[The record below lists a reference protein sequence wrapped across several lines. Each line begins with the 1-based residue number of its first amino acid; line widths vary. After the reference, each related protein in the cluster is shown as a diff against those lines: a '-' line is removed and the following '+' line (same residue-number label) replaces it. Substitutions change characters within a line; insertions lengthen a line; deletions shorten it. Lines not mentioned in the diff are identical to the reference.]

1 MTRKF
6 PAGRRSRTPSVDR
19 TSPLDAVTRLVEER
33 SKYEQWLEELEEKKD
48 STPPKVF
55 DRVRQD
61 YLTRLQTVVDQLREH
76 TATLQEHA
84 ANLVAKLRELEA
96 NEQEITD
103 ELAET
108 ELRANV
114 GEITEAEWEAT
125 KRKAQRE
132 ITKLKEQQETV
143 ADDLIRIRDVLS
155 DEPVEEEEEEAPRTS
170 ADFDELEFL
179 KSVVGT
185 TGGTPVS
192 TPKITESSPPPKRQT
207 PTSTAVPRT
216 TPSGNTAAR
225 RTPSGPGGA
234 GTVAQPRATP
244 PGGSAAPPRSTPT
257 GTPAAANPPAPA
269 PRVSQATPAPA
280 AALDPASAPAE
291 PAPAAE
297 KKKPTPEK
305 PDNALGLRSSDVAE
319 QPKTLKCAECGTMNY
334 PSEWYCE
341 RCGAELAQ
349 I

>member
-1 MTRKF
+1 MTKKF

-33 SKYEQWLEELEEKKD
+33 AKYEQWLDELEEKKD

-61 YLTRLQTVVDQLREH
+61 YVARLQAVIDQLREH

-155 DEPVEEEEEEAPRTS
+155 DEPIEDEQEEAPRTS

-179 KSVVGT
+179 KSVVGST
-185 TGGTPVS
+185 GTPAS
-192 TPKITESSPPPKRQT
+192 TPKVPST
-207 PTSTAVPRT
+207 PTPA
-216 TPSGNTAAR
+216 TPSSGVPVRNAATGDTAAR
-225 RTPSGPGGA
+225 RTPSGASAPHGGA
-234 GTVAQPRATP
+234 TP
-244 PGGSAAPPRSTPT
+244 SPVVPTTAAPT
-257 GTPAAANPPAPA
+257 GTPAGASPPRISKATQAPGLPAAPPA
-269 PRVSQATPAPA
+269 S
-280 AALDPASAPAE
+280 SAD
-291 PAPAAE
+291 
-297 KKKPTPEK
+297 KKTTSDT

-319 QPKTLKCAECGTMNY
+319 QPKTLKCAECATMNY
-334 PSEWYCE
+334 ASEWYCE

>member
-6 PAGRRSRTPSVDR
+6 PAGRRSRTPGADR

-33 SKYEQWLEELEEKKD
+33 GKYEQWLDELEEKKD

-132 ITKLKEQQETV
+132 VAKLKEQQETV

-155 DEPVEEEEEEAPRTS
+155 DEPVEDEEEEAPRTS
-170 ADFDELEFL
+170 ADFDEMEFL
-179 KSVVGT
+179 KSVVGPS
-185 TGGTPVS
+185 GGTPAS
-192 TPKITESSPPPKRQT
+192 TPK
-207 PTSTAVPRT
+207 V
-216 TPSGNTAAR
+216 
-225 RTPSGPGGA
+225 
-234 GTVAQPRATP
+234 
-244 PGGSAAPPRSTPT
+244 
-257 GTPAAANPPAPA
+257 
-269 PRVSQATPAPA
+269 PAPA
-280 AALDPASAPAE
+280 AAAPRNTPSSSSTTRNTPAGVTAERPRATPSGGSTPQPRPTPAGPPAAAAAP
-291 PAPAAE
+291 PAPPKA
-297 KKKPTPEK
+297 KPVSDK

-334 PSEWYCE
+334 STEWYCE
-341 RCGAELAQ
+341 ACGAELAQ

>member
-33 SKYEQWLEELEEKKD
+33 GKYEEWLDELEQKKD

-61 YLTRLQTVVDQLREH
+61 YLTRLQAVVDQLGEH
-76 TATLQEHA
+76 TASLQEHA

-114 GEITEAEWEAT
+114 GEITDAEWEAT

-132 ITKLKEQQETV
+132 VAKLKEQQETV

-155 DEPVEEEEEEAPRTS
+155 DEPVAEEEEEAPRTS

-185 TGGTPVS
+185 SGTPAS
-192 TPKITESSPPPKRQT
+192 TPKVPAT
-207 PTSTAVPRT
+207 PTPKPA
-216 TPSGNTAAR
+216 TPSSGVPVRTGHTAER
-225 RTPSGPGGA
+225 RTPSG
-234 GTVAQPRATP
+234 T
-244 PGGSAAPPRSTPT
+244 AASPPRSAPS
-257 GTPAAANPPAPA
+257 GTPATVGTVGGDKPTQVPAPPAA
-269 PRVSQATPAPA
+269 PTAAKAP
-280 AALDPASAPAE
+280 PPE
-291 PAPAAE
+291 R
-297 KKKPTPEK
+297 KKPDT
-305 PDNALGLRSSDVAE
+305 PDNALGLRSSDMAE
-319 QPKTLKCAECGTMNY
+319 QPKTLKCNECGTMNY
-334 PSEWYCE
+334 ATEWYCE
-341 RCGAELAQ
+341 RCGGELAQ

>member
-6 PAGRRSRTPSVDR
+6 PAGRRSRTPSADR

-33 SKYEQWLEELEEKKD
+33 GKYEQWLEELEEKKD

-61 YLTRLQTVVDQLREH
+61 YLTRLQAVVDQLREH

-132 ITKLKEQQETV
+132 VAKLKEQQETV

-155 DEPVEEEEEEAPRTS
+155 DEPVEDEEEEAPRTS

-179 KSVVGT
+179 KSVVGPSS
-185 TGGTPVS
+185 GTPAS
-192 TPKITESSPPPKRQT
+192 TPKVPAPEAPRRNTPSSSP
-207 PTSTAVPRT
+207 T
-216 TPSGNTAAR
+216 T
-225 RTPSGPGGA
+225 
-234 GTVAQPRATP
+234 
-244 PGGSAAPPRSTPT
+244 RSTPT
-257 GTPAAANPPAPA
+257 GVTAERPRMTPPGSTPQPRSTPSGGAAASPRAAPH
-269 PRVSQATPAPA
+269 VSKATEAPA
-280 AALDPASAPAE
+280 AASAP
-291 PAPAAE
+291 PAPPRE
-297 KKKPTPEK
+297 KPAPDK

-334 PSEWYCE
+334 STEWYCE

>member
-6 PAGRRSRTPSVDR
+6 PAGRRSRTPSADR

-33 SKYEQWLEELEEKKD
+33 GKYEQWLEELEEKKD

-61 YLTRLQTVVDQLREH
+61 YLTRLQAVMDQLREH

-132 ITKLKEQQETV
+132 VAKLKEQQETV

-155 DEPVEEEEEEAPRTS
+155 DEPVEDEEEEAPRTS

-185 TGGTPVS
+185 SGGTPAS
-192 TPKITESSPPPKRQT
+192 TPKVPAPGAP
-207 PTSTAVPRT
+207 PRT
-216 TPSGNTAAR
+216 TPSSSSTA
-225 RTPSGPGGA
+225 
-234 GTVAQPRATP
+234 
-244 PGGSAAPPRSTPT
+244 RSTPT
-257 GTPAAANPPAPA
+257 GVTAERPRMTPSGTPAAAAPTPAA
-269 PRVSQATPAPA
+269 PRVSKATEVPA
-280 AALDPASAPAE
+280 AASAPA
-291 PAPAAE
+291 APP
-297 KKKPTPEK
+297 KQKPTPDK

-319 QPKTLKCAECGTMNY
+319 QAKTLKCAECGTMNY
-334 PSEWYCE
+334 STEWYCE

>member
-1 MTRKF
+1 MSRKF
-6 PAGRRSRTPSVDR
+6 PAGRRSRTPSADR

-33 SKYEQWLEELEEKKD
+33 GKYEQWLDELEAKKD

-61 YLTRLQTVVDQLREH
+61 YLTRLQAVIDQLREH
-76 TATLQEHA
+76 TTMLQEQA

-132 ITKLKEQQETV
+132 VTKIKEQQETV

-155 DEPVEEEEEEAPRTS
+155 GEPIEDEEEETPRTS

-179 KSVVGT
+179 KSVVGSS
-185 TGGTPVS
+185 GGTPA
-192 TPKITESSPPPKRQT
+192 SSPKVSPSASPPRPET
-207 PTSTAVPRT
+207 PSSGVPTRS

-225 RTPSGPGGA
+225 RTPSGGSAP
-234 GTVAQPRATP
+234 QPRA
-244 PGGSAAPPRSTPT
+244 TPT
-257 GTPAAANPPAPA
+257 GTPAAAP
-269 PRVSQATPAPA
+269 PRVSKATNVPA
-280 AALDPASAPAE
+280 AAARPAADAP
-291 PAPAAE
+291 PAE
-297 KKKPTPEK
+297 KKKATPEK

-334 PSEWYCE
+334 SSEWYCE

>member
-1 MTRKF
+1 MSKKF

-33 SKYEQWLEELEEKKD
+33 GKYEQWLDELEEKKD

-61 YLTRLQTVVDQLREH
+61 YLTRLQTVIDQLRDH
-76 TATLQEHA
+76 TVTLQEHA

-96 NEQEITD
+96 SEQEITD

-132 ITKLKEQQETV
+132 VAKLKEQQETV

-155 DEPVEEEEEEAPRTS
+155 DEPLEDEEEEAPRTS

-179 KSVVGT
+179 KSVVGPS
-185 TGGTPVS
+185 GGTPAS
-192 TPKITESSPPPKRQT
+192 TPKVQPPG
-207 PTSTAVPRT
+207 APRT
-216 TPSGNTAAR
+216 TPSSSSTAR
-225 RTPSGPGGA
+225 STPPGVTA
-234 GTVAQPRATP
+234 ERPRATP
-244 PGGSAAPPRSTPT
+244 PGGPPQQRSTPAGSPVAASPAPGVSKATEAPAASSSAAPQPPPRK
-257 GTPAAANPPAPA
+257 
-269 PRVSQATPAPA
+269 
-280 AALDPASAPAE
+280 
-291 PAPAAE
+291 E
-297 KKKPTPEK
+297 KPVPDK

-334 PSEWYCE
+334 STEWYCE

>member
-1 MTRKF
+1 M
-6 PAGRRSRTPSVDR
+6 
-19 TSPLDAVTRLVEER
+19 SPLDAVTRLVEER
-33 SKYEQWLEELEEKKD
+33 GKYEQWLDELEEKKD

-61 YLTRLQTVVDQLREH
+61 YLTRLQTVMDQLREH

-132 ITKLKEQQETV
+132 VAKLKEQQETV

-155 DEPVEEEEEEAPRTS
+155 DEPIEEHDEEETPRTS

-179 KSVVGT
+179 KSVVGP
-185 TGGTPVS
+185 TPGAPS
-192 TPKITESSPPPKRQT
+192 SGPKAAASAPPKRET
-207 PTSTAVPRT
+207 PTSTPA
-216 TPSGNTAAR
+216 GNTA
-225 RTPSGPGGA
+225 
-234 GTVAQPRATP
+234 RATP
-244 PGGSAAPPRSTPT
+244 SGGSAARTTPA
-257 GTPAAANPPAPA
+257 GTPAAPA
-269 PRVSQATPAPA
+269 PRLSKPVQAPA
-280 AALDPASAPAE
+280 AAAAQPPAAPAE
-291 PAPAAE
+291 
-297 KKKPTPEK
+297 KKVPLSDK
-305 PDNALGLRSSDVAE
+305 PDNALGLRSSDVQE
-319 QPKTLKCAECGTMNY
+319 QPKTLKCAECGTMNN

>member
-1 MTRKF
+1 MSRKF

-33 SKYEQWLEELEEKKD
+33 GKYEQWLEELEEKKD

-61 YLTRLQTVVDQLREH
+61 YLMRLQTVVDQLREH

-132 ITKLKEQQETV
+132 VTKLKEQQETV

-155 DEPVEEEEEEAPRTS
+155 DEPIEDEEEETPRTS

-179 KSVVGT
+179 KSVVGP

-192 TPKITESSPPPKRQT
+192 SPKVTASSPPPRPET
-207 PTSTAVPRT
+207 PSSGVPTRSA
-216 TPSGNTAAR
+216 PSGNTAAR
-225 RTPSGPGGA
+225 RTPSGG
-234 GTVAQPRATP
+234 
-244 PGGSAAPPRSTPT
+244 AAPQPRSTPT
-257 GTPAAANPPAPA
+257 GTSAA
-269 PRVSQATPAPA
+269 
-280 AALDPASAPAE
+280 
-291 PAPAAE
+291 
-297 KKKPTPEK
+297 
-305 PDNALGLRSSDVAE
+305 
-319 QPKTLKCAECGTMNY
+319 
-334 PSEWYCE
+334 
-341 RCGAELAQ
+341 
-349 I
+349 

>member
-6 PAGRRSRTPSVDR
+6 PAGRRSRTPSADR

-33 SKYEQWLEELEEKKD
+33 GKYEQWLDELEEKKD

-61 YLTRLQTVVDQLREH
+61 YLARLQTVMDQLREH

-84 ANLVAKLRELEA
+84 ANLVARLRELEA

-132 ITKLKEQQETV
+132 ITKIKEQQETV

-155 DEPVEEEEEEAPRTS
+155 DEPIADEEEEAPRTS

-179 KSVVGT
+179 KSVVGSS
-185 TGGTPVS
+185 GTPAS
-192 TPKITESSPPPKRQT
+192 TPRIPATPVPKQATPSSGVPTRST
-207 PTSTAVPRT
+207 PT
-216 TPSGNTAAR
+216 GNTAAR
-225 RTPSGPGGA
+225 RTPAGGSPP
-234 GTVAQPRATP
+234 QPRP
-244 PGGSAAPPRSTPT
+244 
-257 GTPAAANPPAPA
+257 TPAAAVPPPAAAPSP
-269 PRVSQATPAPA
+269 PRVSKATQAPGAAAPA
-280 AALDPASAPAE
+280 TEKSKAA
-291 PAPAAE
+291 
-297 KKKPTPEK
+297 TEK
-305 PDNALGLRSSDVAE
+305 PDNALGLRSSDVQE

-334 PSEWYCE
+334 PTEWYCE
-341 RCGAELAQ
+341 ACGAELAQ

>member
-1 MTRKF
+1 MTKKF
-6 PAGRRSRTPSVDR
+6 PAGGGRRSRTPSVDR

-33 SKYEQWLEELEEKKD
+33 GKYEQWLDELEEKKD

-61 YLTRLQTVVDQLREH
+61 YLTRLQAVVDQLREH

-103 ELAET
+103 ELSET

-114 GEITEAEWEAT
+114 GEITAAEWEAT

-132 ITKLKEQQETV
+132 VVKLKEQQETV

-155 DEPVEEEEEEAPRTS
+155 DEPVADEEEEAPRTS

-179 KSVVGT
+179 KSVVGST
-185 TGGTPVS
+185 GTPAS
-192 TPKITESSPPPKRQT
+192 TPKVPAT
-207 PTSTAVPRT
+207 PTPPAKPA
-216 TPSGNTAAR
+216 TPSSGVPVRNTPPGVGQTAER
-225 RTPSGPGGA
+225 RTPSGGA
-234 GTVAQPRATP
+234 APQPRAI
-244 PGGSAAPPRSTPT
+244 
-257 GTPAAANPPAPA
+257 PAGASP
-269 PRVSQATPAPA
+269 
-280 AALDPASAPAE
+280 SAPIE
-291 PAPAAE
+291 PKPPAE
-297 KKKPTPEK
+297 KKKVDT
-305 PDNALGLRSSDVAE
+305 PDNALGLRSSDMAE
-319 QPKTLKCAECGTMNY
+319 QPKTLKCNECGTMNY
-334 PSEWYCE
+334 ASEWYCE
-341 RCGAELAQ
+341 RCGGELAQ

>member
-1 MTRKF
+1 
-6 PAGRRSRTPSVDR
+6 V
-19 TSPLDAVTRLVEER
+19 SPLDAVTRLVEER
-33 SKYEQWLEELEEKKD
+33 GKYEQWLDELEEKKD

-61 YLTRLQTVVDQLREH
+61 YLTRLQTVIDQLREH
-76 TATLQEHA
+76 TTTLQEHA
-84 ANLVAKLRELEA
+84 ANLVARLRELEA

-132 ITKLKEQQETV
+132 VAKLKEQQETV

-155 DEPVEEEEEEAPRTS
+155 DEPIEDEEEEAPRTS

-179 KSVVGT
+179 KSVVGPS
-185 TGGTPVS
+185 GGTPAS
-192 TPKITESSPPPKRQT
+192 TAKVTPPAPPP
-207 PTSTAVPRT
+207 APRS

-225 RTPSGPGGA
+225 R
-234 GTVAQPRATP
+234 VATP
-244 PGGSAAPPRSTPT
+244 PGGAAPQGRATPSD
-257 GTPAAANPPAPA
+257 GSPPPPARAPVGGAPAPPAPRKEKVPPPEA
-269 PRVSQATPAPA
+269 P
-280 AALDPASAPAE
+280 E
-291 PAPAAE
+291 
-297 KKKPTPEK
+297 
-305 PDNALGLRSSDVAE
+305 NALGLRSSDVAE

-334 PSEWYCE
+334 ASEWYCE
-341 RCGAELAQ
+341 KCGAELAQ

>member
-1 MTRKF
+1 MSRKF

-33 SKYEQWLEELEEKKD
+33 GKYEQWLDELEQKKD

-61 YLTRLQTVVDQLREH
+61 YIARLQAVIDQLREH

-84 ANLVAKLRELEA
+84 ANLVARLRELEA

-132 ITKLKEQQETV
+132 VAKLKEQQETV

-155 DEPVEEEEEEAPRTS
+155 DEPIEEEEEETPRTS

-179 KSVVGT
+179 KSVVGP

-192 TPKITESSPPPKRQT
+192 SPKVSSSAAPPRPQT
-207 PTSTAVPRT
+207 PSSGVPTRS

-225 RTPSGPGGA
+225 RTPSGGSTP
-234 GTVAQPRATP
+234 PRATP
-244 PGGSAAPPRSTPT
+244 AGAPAAAAPPR
-257 GTPAAANPPAPA
+257 
-269 PRVSQATPAPA
+269 VSKATEAPA
-280 AALDPASAPAE
+280 AAAE
-291 PAPAAE
+291 PPAE

-334 PSEWYCE
+334 SSEWYCE

>member
-6 PAGRRSRTPSVDR
+6 PAGRRSRTPSADR
-19 TSPLDAVTRLVEER
+19 SSPLDAVSRLVEER
-33 SKYEQWLEELEEKKD
+33 GKYEQWLDELEQKKD
-48 STPPKVF
+48 ATPPKVF

-61 YLTRLQTVVDQLREH
+61 YLTRLQAVVDQLRDQ
-76 TATLQEHA
+76 TATLQEQA

-125 KRKAQRE
+125 KRKAARE
-132 ITKLKEQQETV
+132 VAKIKEQQETV

-155 DEPVEEEEEEAPRTS
+155 DEPVEDEEEEAPRTS

-179 KSVVGT
+179 KSVVGPS
-185 TGGTPVS
+185 GGTPAS
-192 TPKITESSPPPKRQT
+192 TPKIPSSAPPSRDM
-207 PTSTAVPRT
+207 SVTAP
-216 TPSGNTAAR
+216 R
-225 RTPSGPGGA
+225 RTPQGNAAARSTPSEGSSP
-234 GTVAQPRATP
+234 QPRATP
-244 PGGSAAPPRSTPT
+244 AGAP
-257 GTPAAANPPAPA
+257 
-269 PRVSQATPAPA
+269 ATPAPA
-280 AALDPASAPAE
+280 AASKAAQPAAPAAPAE
-291 PAPAAE
+291 T
-297 KKKPTPEK
+297 KKPASDT

-319 QPKTLKCAECGTMNY
+319 QPKTLKCNECGTMNY
-334 PSEWYCE
+334 ASEWYCE
-341 RCGAELAQ
+341 RCGGELAQ

>member
-1 MTRKF
+1 MSKKF
-6 PAGRRSRTPSVDR
+6 PAGRRSRTPSIDR

-33 SKYEQWLEELEEKKD
+33 GKYEQWLDELEQKKD

-61 YLTRLQTVVDQLREH
+61 YLTRLQSVIDQLRDH
-76 TATLQEHA
+76 TTTLQEHA

-132 ITKLKEQQETV
+132 VAKLKEQQETV

-155 DEPVEEEEEEAPRTS
+155 DEPVEDTEEEAPRTS

-179 KSVVGT
+179 KSVVGPS
-185 TGGTPVS
+185 GGTPAS
-192 TPKITESSPPPKRQT
+192 TPKVPPPS
-207 PTSTAVPRT
+207 PSPAPRT
-216 TPSGNTAAR
+216 TPSSTSTTRNT
-225 RTPSGPGGA
+225 PA
-234 GTVAQPRATP
+234 GVTAERPRATP
-244 PGGSAAPPRSTPT
+244 AGGAAPQPRPTPA
-257 GTPAAANPPAPA
+257 GTPAAAAPPTRVAKPTGAPAPA
-269 PRVSQATPAPA
+269 SSPA
-280 AALDPASAPAE
+280 APPKD
-291 PAPAAE
+291 
-297 KKKPTPEK
+297 KPVPDK
-305 PDNALGLRSSDVAE
+305 PDNALGLRSSDVPE

-334 PSEWYCE
+334 STEWYCE

>member
-6 PAGRRSRTPSVDR
+6 PAGRRSRTPSADR
-19 TSPLDAVTRLVEER
+19 SSPLDAVTRLVEER
-33 SKYEQWLEELEEKKD
+33 GKYEQWLDELEQKKD
-48 STPPKVF
+48 ATPPKVF

-61 YLTRLQTVVDQLREH
+61 YLTRLQAVVDQLRDQ
-76 TATLQEHA
+76 TTTLQEQA

-125 KRKAQRE
+125 KRKAARE
-132 ITKLKEQQETV
+132 VAKIKEQQETV

-155 DEPVEEEEEEAPRTS
+155 DEPVEDEEEEAPRTS

-179 KSVVGT
+179 KSVVGPS
-185 TGGTPVS
+185 GGTPAS
-192 TPKITESSPPPKRQT
+192 TPKIPSPSAQSSRDM
-207 PTSTAVPRT
+207 SVTAP
-216 TPSGNTAAR
+216 R
-225 RTPSGPGGA
+225 RTPPGNAAARSTPSEGSSP
-234 GTVAQPRATP
+234 QPRATP
-244 PGGSAAPPRSTPT
+244 SGGAAAPPRETPP
-257 GTPAAANPPAPA
+257 GAP
-269 PRVSQATPAPA
+269 ATPAP
-280 AALDPASAPAE
+280 PASTGKAAQAPTPAAPAE
-291 PAPAAE
+291 KKRPASE
-297 KKKPTPEK
+297 T

-319 QPKTLKCAECGTMNY
+319 QQKTLKCNECGTMNY
-334 PSEWYCE
+334 ASEWYCE
-341 RCGAELAQ
+341 RCGGELAQ

>member
-1 MTRKF
+1 MSKKF

-19 TSPLDAVTRLVEER
+19 TSPLDAVTRLVDER
-33 SKYEQWLEELEEKKD
+33 GKYEQWLDELEEKKD

-61 YLTRLQTVVDQLREH
+61 YLTRLQAVIDQLRDH

-132 ITKLKEQQETV
+132 VAKLKEQQETV

-155 DEPVEEEEEEAPRTS
+155 DEPLEHEEEEAPRTS

-179 KSVVGT
+179 KSVVGP
-185 TGGTPVS
+185 TGGTPA
-192 TPKITESSPPPKRQT
+192 
-207 PTSTAVPRT
+207 STAKVPPSGAPRT
-216 TPSGNTAAR
+216 TPSSSSAAR
-225 RTPSGPGGA
+225 STPTGVTA
-234 GTVAQPRATP
+234 ERPRATP
-244 PGGSAAPPRSTPT
+244 PGGPPQQRTTPA
-257 GTPAAANPPAPA
+257 GSPAAASHA
-269 PRVSQATPAPA
+269 PRVSKATEVPGAAASSSAPQPAPRK
-280 AALDPASAPAE
+280 
-291 PAPAAE
+291 E
-297 KKKPTPEK
+297 KPVPDK

-334 PSEWYCE
+334 STEWYCE

>member
-1 MTRKF
+1 MTKKF

-33 SKYEQWLEELEEKKD
+33 GKYEQWLDELEEKKD

-61 YLTRLQTVVDQLREH
+61 YLARLQAVVDQLRDH

-125 KRKAQRE
+125 KRKAARE
-132 ITKLKEQQETV
+132 VAKLKEQQETV

-155 DEPVEEEEEEAPRTS
+155 DEPVEDEEEEAPRTS

-179 KSVVGT
+179 KSVVGPA
-185 TGGTPVS
+185 GGTPTS
-192 TPKITESSPPPKRQT
+192 TPKIPSPGAPSSRDMSVTAPRRTPP
-207 PTSTAVPRT
+207 
-216 TPSGNTAAR
+216 GNTAAR
-225 RTPSGPGGA
+225 PTSSEGSS
-234 GTVAQPRATP
+234 PRATP
-244 PGGSAAPPRSTPT
+244 SGGPAASPRSTPA
-257 GTPAAANPPAPA
+257 GAP
-269 PRVSQATPAPA
+269 ATPAPA
-280 AALDPASAPAE
+280 AGAGKAAPAPAPA
-291 PAPAAE
+291 PAPAAPTE
-297 KKKPTPEK
+297 KKPATDT

-319 QPKTLKCAECGTMNY
+319 QPKTLKCNECGTMNY
-334 PSEWYCE
+334 ASEWYCE
-341 RCGAELAQ
+341 RCGGELAQ

>member
-33 SKYEQWLEELEEKKD
+33 GKYEEWLDELEQKKD

-61 YLTRLQTVVDQLREH
+61 YLTRLQAVVDQLREH
-76 TATLQEHA
+76 TTTLQEHA

-125 KRKAQRE
+125 KRKAARE
-132 ITKLKEQQETV
+132 VAKIKEQQETV
-143 ADDLIRIRDVLS
+143 ADELIRIRDVLS
-155 DEPVEEEEEEAPRTS
+155 DEPVEDEEEEAPRTS

-179 KSVVGT
+179 KSVVGP
-185 TGGTPVS
+185 TGGTPAS
-192 TPKITESSPPPKRQT
+192 TPKIPSSSAPPSRDMSVTAPRRT
-207 PTSTAVPRT
+207 PE
-216 TPSGNTAAR
+216 GNTAAR
-225 RTPSGPGGA
+225 STPSEGSSR
-234 GTVAQPRATP
+234 QPRATP
-244 PGGSAAPPRSTPT
+244 SGGAAAPPRA
-257 GTPAAANPPAPA
+257 TPAGAP
-269 PRVSQATPAPA
+269 ATPAPA
-280 AALDPASAPAE
+280 AAARNPTQPKAPA
-291 PAPAAE
+291 PPDE
-297 KKKPTPEK
+297 KKSDT

-319 QPKTLKCAECGTMNY
+319 QQKTLKCNECGTMNY
-334 PSEWYCE
+334 ASEWY
-341 RCGAELAQ
+341 
-349 I
+349 

>member
-6 PAGRRSRTPSVDR
+6 PGGRRSRTPSVDR
-19 TSPLDAVTRLVEER
+19 TAPLDAVTRLVEER
-33 SKYEQWLEELEEKKD
+33 GKYEQWLDELEEKKD

-61 YLTRLQTVVDQLREH
+61 YLTRLQAVVDQLREH

-114 GEITEAEWEAT
+114 GEITDAEWEAT

-132 ITKLKEQQETV
+132 VAKLKEQQETV

-185 TGGTPVS
+185 SGGTPVS
-192 TPKITESSPPPKRQT
+192 TPKITESSRPPKPET
-207 PTSTAVPRT
+207 PTSTAAQRS
-216 TPSGNTAAR
+216 TPSGNTATR
-225 RTPSGPGGA
+225 RTPSGGA
-234 GTVAQPRATP
+234 APQPRATP
-244 PGGSAAPPRSTPT
+244 TGGAAAPPRATQT
-257 GTPAAANPPAPA
+257 GAPAAATPSPAPA
-269 PRVSQATPAPA
+269 PTAP
-280 AALDPASAPAE
+280 P
-291 PAPAAE
+291 AE
-297 KKKPTPEK
+297 KKKLTPDK
-305 PDNALGLRSSDVAE
+305 PDNALGLRSSDVPE

-334 PSEWYCE
+334 STEWYCE

>member
-19 TSPLDAVTRLVEER
+19 TSPLEAVTRLVEER
-33 SKYEQWLEELEEKKD
+33 GKYEQWLDELEEKKD

-55 DRVRQD
+55 DRVRKD
-61 YLTRLQTVVDQLREH
+61 YLARLQTVIDQLREH

-125 KRKAQRE
+125 KRKAARE
-132 ITKLKEQQETV
+132 VAKLKEQQETV

-155 DEPVEEEEEEAPRTS
+155 EEPIEEQEEEAPRTS

-179 KSVVGT
+179 KSVVGST
-185 TGGTPVS
+185 TGTPASTPQVPAAPPLRRDTPSSSATSRGTPPGSPVARA
-192 TPKITESSPPPKRQT
+192 TP
-207 PTSTAVPRT
+207 A
-216 TPSGNTAAR
+216 
-225 RTPSGPGGA
+225 GGA
-234 GTVAQPRATP
+234 VQPRATP
-244 PGGSAAPPRSTPT
+244 TGAPAAVPPRASKAIEAPAAPSAPPTAAPPTHKR
-257 GTPAAANPPAPA
+257 
-269 PRVSQATPAPA
+269 
-280 AALDPASAPAE
+280 
-291 PAPAAE
+291 
-297 KKKPTPEK
+297 KPTPDK

-334 PSEWYCE
+334 ASEWYCE
-341 RCGAELAQ
+341 QCGAELAQ